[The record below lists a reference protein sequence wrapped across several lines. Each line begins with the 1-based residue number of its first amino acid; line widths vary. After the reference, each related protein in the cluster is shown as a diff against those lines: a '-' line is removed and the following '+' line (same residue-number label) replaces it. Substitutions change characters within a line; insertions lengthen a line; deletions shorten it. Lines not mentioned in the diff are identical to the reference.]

1 MAKHTKK
8 VGITGKYGTRY
19 GASLR
24 KIIKRYEIQQRSR
37 YMCSFCGKENVKRV
51 AGGIWKCQ
59 AKTCKKTIAG
69 GCWTLATGP
78 AATVRATINRLKKAQ
93 GDVDVAFVAGAWFVP
108 TQSVSKMAKHT
119 KKVGITGKYGTRYG
133 ASLRKIIKRYEI
145 QQRSRYMCSF
155 CGKENVKRVAGGIW
169 KCQAKT
175 CKKTIAGGCWTLATG
190 PAATVR
196 ATINRLKK
204 AQGDVD
210 ALSCMRAI
218 AILAPLLLINNYRN
232 GVAFV
237 GPAKQLGKSAKG
249 ETSGLVI
256 QSSSAAKAQVTLF
269 ASATVPLVPSPQETL
284 LKLKGKAG
292 KAGGGG
298 GGGPTPGER
307 LQVLS
312 YRIAFFLAACSW
324 AVTYTLDFL
333 MTSGVNIIDPGMQK
347 AALEAGDLCA
357 GVAAL
362 AAPTGSLLVFGAALK
377 LFGISTVACT
387 LLGATGAA
395 KVGSLLGPACVV
407 LLCAREIYWFGLSSR
422 TDAVLALLMFIT
434 VTILRGNLVLT
445 GIGLEAGAALT
456 GTNARDVT
464 LLRENELQW
473 LSRWQELELPPYTG
487 GEKPLTPLGED
498 EASFAALEGRLGAVE
513 GCLAEA
519 REESTPSTS
528 APKEVS
534 TKGEG
539 KGKLKAACPNLHL
552 DTKVAEDAA
561 RFARAK
567 DSVVK
572 GQSARRVVLTKFGRL
587 PTTYDQNDPQVLKLL
602 PSQWVPDI
610 GLPLASGI
618 GRGFFKRLK
627 TGFKK
632 GWRRQYVRPRF
643 ETWDVNDVPQFLLD
657 CARQQGAEQAAL
669 VASSVGDTLA
679 RDVGWTVGSVVGAA
693 WGLAKCLLGRSEDT
707 APDKG
712 RVVVAGGYLE
722 SDKELLALEDYMREA
737 SQD

>member
-1 MAKHTKK
+1 MAP
-8 VGITGKYGTRY
+8 
-19 GASLR
+19 
-24 KIIKRYEIQQRSR
+24 EQR
-37 YMCSFCGKENVKRV
+37 
-51 AGGIWKCQ
+51 
-59 AKTCKKTIAG
+59 
-69 GCWTLATGP
+69 GCF
-78 AATVRATINRLKKAQ
+78 RR
-93 GDVDVAFVAGAWFVP
+93 
-108 TQSVSKMAKHT
+108 
-119 KKVGITGKYGTRYG
+119 
-133 ASLRKIIKRYEI
+133 
-145 QQRSRYMCSF
+145 
-155 CGKENVKRVAGGIW
+155 
-169 KCQAKT
+169 
-175 CKKTIAGGCWTLATG
+175 
-190 PAATVR
+190 
-196 ATINRLKK
+196 
-204 AQGDVD
+204 
-210 ALSCMRAI
+210 LSCMRAI

-312 YRIAFFLAACSW
+312 YRIAFFLAACNW

-487 GEKPLTPLGED
+487 SVPPVGPPLVVSFLTSATIQVLSFGKLVIPIRDDLNEGGEKPLTPLGED
-498 EASFAALEGRLGAVE
+498 EVS
-513 GCLAEA
+513 
-519 REESTPSTS
+519 ES
-528 APKEVS
+528 
-534 TKGEG
+534 
-539 KGKLKAACPNLHL
+539 
-552 DTKVAEDAA
+552 
-561 RFARAK
+561 
-567 DSVVK
+567 
-572 GQSARRVVLTKFGRL
+572 KFYK
-587 PTTYDQNDPQVLKLL
+587 PENEK
-602 PSQWVPDI
+602 PD
-610 GLPLASGI
+610 
-618 GRGFFKRLK
+618 
-627 TGFKK
+627 
-632 GWRRQYVRPRF
+632 
-643 ETWDVNDVPQFLLD
+643 N
-657 CARQQGAEQAAL
+657 
-669 VASSVGDTLA
+669 
-679 RDVGWTVGSVVGAA
+679 
-693 WGLAKCLLGRSEDT
+693 
-707 APDKG
+707 
-712 RVVVAGGYLE
+712 
-722 SDKELLALEDYMREA
+722 
-737 SQD
+737 